1 MDLFLFF
8 IIIFVAATLQ
18 TSSGYGFSILATP
31 FLLILFEPFEAIQ
44 INLVLSLFI
53 SLILIYK
60 IKHDINF
67 SILRKLIVGSFPGLP
82 LGILFFYFTHITY
95 LKLTIGIIILILTI
109 FLILN
114 FRITQSTRR
123 DILVGSLSG
132 AMTTS
137 IGMPGPP
144 LLLYF
149 SGTDTKKE
157 SLRATTLAFY
167 LFIYCV
173 SLIIQMSVVGTSKIV
188 WFSSGIALPI
198 VLISLYLGQILFNH
212 LSQRSFQV
220 IVYLILF
227 FTAIYLLIESF
238 I

>member
-1 MDLFLFF
+1 
-8 IIIFVAATLQ
+8 
-18 TSSGYGFSILATP
+18 
-31 FLLILFEPFEAIQ
+31 
-44 INLVLSLFI
+44 
-53 SLILIYK
+53 
-60 IKHDINF
+60 
-67 SILRKLIVGSFPGLP
+67 
-82 LGILFFYFTHITY
+82 
-95 LKLTIGIIILILTI
+95 
-109 FLILN
+109 
-114 FRITQSTRR
+114 
-123 DILVGSLSG
+123 
-132 AMTTS
+132 MTTS